1 MIIMVPKS
9 PDNTV
14 QKATNLRYVFI
25 DESGD
30 LGRFGN
36 RYFVIAGLVTK
47 DKKPLDR
54 IIKRIRQRRLKK
66 SIKELME
73 IKAHSADETI
83 RKEVLDKVRQTD
95 VEIYALVL
103 DKNKVFSNLF
113 DVQNRFYNYLVGQM
127 LSRINLGKEKVI
139 INIDKKHTNSF
150 LRDDFLKYIQKR
162 LMEKRDGSTF
172 EIFQLPSE
180 SSNALQVVDF
190 VAWAINRKF
199 NSGDDSYYSII
210 ESKTKIS
217 LMFDEN
223 KK

>member
-1 MIIMVPKS
+1 MIIVVPKS

-66 SIKELME
+66 SIKELVE

-83 RKEVLDKVRQTD
+83 RKEVLDKVKQTD

-127 LSRINLGKEKVI
+127 LSRINLEKEKVI

-150 LRDDFLKYIQKR
+150 LIFSSTLWALISISSFMLFLRRLCLILFIILSSGFLSLVTSPAITKYLLPNRPKSPLSSMNTYLR
-162 LMEKRDGSTF
+162 L
-172 EIFQLPSE
+172 
-180 SSNALQVVDF
+180 
-190 VAWAINRKF
+190 VAF
-199 NSGDDSYYSII
+199 
-210 ESKTKIS
+210 
-217 LMFDEN
+217 
-223 KK
+223 